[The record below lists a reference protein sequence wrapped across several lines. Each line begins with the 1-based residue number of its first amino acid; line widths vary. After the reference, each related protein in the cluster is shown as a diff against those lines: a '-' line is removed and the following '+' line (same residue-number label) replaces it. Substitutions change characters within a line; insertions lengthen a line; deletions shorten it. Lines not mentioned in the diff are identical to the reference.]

1 MRARAAR
8 ALGRLGL
15 AAILAI
21 AVSACGELD
30 LGGAVAESPEPVIP
44 PGAVKYRAFLMQA
57 WQHYFQLAQ
66 QPAIGFGQVHQESRF
81 DCAAVSPG
89 GSRGCAQFMPATAEW
104 INKMLPAEV
113 RARCPSASG
122 CPMDP
127 RWALAALVEY
137 DWWLWSRA
145 TWAAGDR
152 ERWAFTLTQ
161 YNGGGTVTGAERKA
175 CADSRGCDP
184 KRYFDNV
191 ERFCGAAGRS
201 AASCKENREYPKI
214 ILDHWRPMYQRWLSG

>member
-1 MRARAAR
+1 
-8 ALGRLGL
+8 
-15 AAILAI
+15 
-21 AVSACGELD
+21 
-30 LGGAVAESPEPVIP
+30 
-44 PGAVKYRAFLMQA
+44 
-57 WQHYFQLAQ
+57 
-66 QPAIGFGQVHQESRF
+66 
-81 DCAAVSPG
+81 
-89 GSRGCAQFMPATAEW
+89 MPATAEW

-145 TWAAGDR
+145 AWAAGDR

-191 ERFCGAAGRS
+191 ERFRGAAGRS

-214 ILDHWRPMYQRWLSG
+214 ILDHWRPMYQGWLSG